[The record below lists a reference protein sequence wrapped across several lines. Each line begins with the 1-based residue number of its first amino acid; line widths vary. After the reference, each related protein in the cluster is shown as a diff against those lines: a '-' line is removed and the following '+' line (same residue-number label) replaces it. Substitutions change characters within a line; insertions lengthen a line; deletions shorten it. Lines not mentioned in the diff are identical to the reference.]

1 MITENSL
8 PPLRE
13 KIRAARDRGATVGFV
28 ATMGALHEGHL
39 SLVRLSKKSC
49 GFTVVSI
56 FVNPLQFGPGEDLER
71 YPRCEKEDAA
81 LLEKE
86 GVDLLYAPDP
96 KTFYPAEF
104 STSVEVGRVSEH
116 GEGGI
121 RPGHFRGVATVVAKL
136 FHQVQ
141 PDTAFFGAKDLQ
153 QVAVVRRMVEDLDF
167 PIRIEVGET
176 VREPDGLALSSRN
189 AYLTP
194 DERQVA
200 AGFPAALFE
209 ARDRVAAGERDS
221 EQLERDTRLDL
232 ESAGLLVDYVE
243 VVDPDTMA
251 RPRRIG
257 SAARLAAAVRVGR
270 TRLID
275 NIELLEE

>member
-1 MITENSL
+1 M
-8 PPLRE
+8 
-13 KIRAARDRGATVGFV
+13 KAARDRDELRDLIGEARRQGNTVGFV

-71 YPRCEKEDAA
+71 YPRCEQEDAA

-104 STSVEVGRVSEH
+104 STFVQVGRVSEH

-121 RPGHFRGVATVVAKL
+121 RPGHFRGVATVIAKL

-153 QVAVVRRMVEDLDF
+153 QVAVVRRMVADLDF

-194 DERQVA
+194 DERQAA

-221 EQLERDTRLDL
+221 AQLERDTRLDL
-232 ESAGLLVDYVE
+232 ESAGLVVDYVE
-243 VVDPDTMA
+243 VVDSDTMA
-251 RPRRIG
+251 RLRRIG
-257 SAARLAAAVRVGR
+257 PAARLAAAVRVGR